1 MREISLLSQ
10 SKETDRKLRW
20 SATVDDGTEFE
31 LYIPKEQVPDRW
43 PRRIYVEIW
52 GPGDSS
58 QPRVGD
64 RESSDAPIV
73 EHVRWDRNHTK
84 TARYTPLGDQST
96 WQLGQPYIP
105 YALLPDPPPRELL
118 IRVRWEGSTTWRP

>member
-31 LYIPKEQVPDRW
+31 LYIPKEQVPDPW

-52 GPGDSS
+52 GPEDNPL
-58 QPRVGD
+58 PRPAD
-64 RESSDAPIV
+64 RISNDAPIV
-73 EHVRWDRNHTK
+73 EHVRFDRNHTR
-84 TARYTPLGDQST
+84 TARYTPLGDNKT

-105 YALLPDPPPRELL
+105 FVLLSDPPPRDL
-118 IRVRWEGSTTWRP
+118 ILRVRWDGSSTWRG